1 VYDVTLS
8 KSYFPAHTDQ
18 PIWETSIGDLL
29 REVVARDPSS
39 PALVEINQAG
49 VAARRWTYGALL
61 EDSESLAMAL
71 STRFE
76 PGERIV
82 VWAPNLPEWVLME
95 YAAAMAGL
103 ILVTANPAFQVKEL
117 RYVVEQSGAVGIF
130 LVESFRGNPMADI
143 AVEAIDGLPAIR
155 EMMDLNNREVLYR
168 HGDRP
173 AVLPKVAP
181 GDAAQ
186 IQYTSG
192 TTGFPKGAVLSH
204 RGLINNARFYATRCG
219 VTKDTVCINPMPMFH
234 TSGCGMATLGSLQ
247 AGSQMILVSLFDP
260 SAVNRLIATEK
271 VTNALAVPTMLIAM
285 LEAFEQQ
292 PHDFSNLKVV
302 SSGGSTVAP
311 EIVRRVSKT
320 FDCAFS
326 VVYGQTEASPIIT
339 QHHAS
344 DSFKDICETVGQPL
358 DQTDVSIRRVEDNA
372 VAGIGEVGE
381 ICARGPSTM
390 IGYHANQAATDAAL
404 DAEKWLHTGDL
415 GVMDERGYVRV
426 TGRVKEMII
435 RGGENHFPAE
445 IENILLEHPDV
456 TDVAV
461 VGLPD
466 EKWGEIIAAFIR
478 TEGNL
483 ALDESELRR
492 HCRDQLAPQK
502 TPVVWAKVDAF
513 PLTGSGKIQK
523 FRLREQ
529 YLAGELSSDIES
541 DA

>member
-1 VYDVTLS
+1 MYDVTLS
-8 KSYFPAHTDQ
+8 ESYFPAHTDQ
-18 PIWETSIGDLL
+18 SIWEVSIGDLL

-49 VAARRWTYGALL
+49 VTARRWTYGALL
-61 EDSESLAMAL
+61 EDSETLALAL

-117 RYVVEQSGAVGIF
+117 RYVVEQSGAVGLF

-143 AVEAIDGLPAIR
+143 AVEAINGLPAVR
-155 EMMDLNNREVLYR
+155 EMMDLNNREVLFR
-168 HGDRP
+168 HGDR
-173 AVLPKVAP
+173 AASLPRVAP

-204 RGLINNARFYATRCG
+204 RGLVNNARFYATRCG
-219 VTKDTVCINPMPMFH
+219 VTKDTVWINPMPMFH

-271 VTNALAVPTMLIAM
+271 VTNTLAVPTMLIAM
-285 LEAFEQQ
+285 LEAFEQE
-292 PHDFSNLKVV
+292 PHDFSNLKFV
-302 SSGGSTVAP
+302 SSGGSMVAP
-311 EIVRRVSKT
+311 EVVRRVSKT
-320 FDCAFS
+320 FDCAFNIL
-326 VVYGQTEASPIIT
+326 YGQTESSPVIT
-339 QHHAS
+339 QHHA
-344 DSFKDICETVGQPL
+344 DDRLQDICENTGQPL
-358 DQTDVSIRRVEDNA
+358 DQTDVSIRRVKDNN
-372 VAGIGEVGE
+372 VVGIGEVGE
-381 ICARGPSTM
+381 ICARGPSIM
-390 IGYHANQAATDAAL
+390 IGYHANETATRAAIDE
-404 DAEKWLHTGDL
+404 DGWLHTGDL

-456 TDVAV
+456 ADVAV

-478 TEGNL
+478 TENNIP
-483 ALDESELRR
+483 LDEVALRQ
-492 HCRDQLAPQK
+492 HCRTHMSPQK
-502 TPVVWAKVDAF
+502 TPVVWTRVGAF

-523 FRLREQ
+523 FKLRDQ
-529 YLAGELSSDIES
+529 YLEGHFEDVA
-541 DA
+541 